1 MRGIEPGI
9 EGFSLARD
17 GHPDA
22 GTAPAVVDSAAWVAV
37 GLDQDAATMG
47 TLLRELRGAGHLVQ
61 GFVDRTVALVGA
73 HRLAGAHI
81 AVDLAATQV
90 LLAVVFNDGA
100 TVELQRTVHLAG
112 GEQQLAD
119 AWLALAAR
127 TLVQQTRFDPLH
139 DLRCEQALRA
149 ALPALA
155 AEAERNGQ
163 AEYHVE
169 SAGSRL
175 PLRLARDQL
184 AAAAAPHLQP
194 VAAALQ
200 ALVAGL
206 PECDLLVDARWASMP
221 GVAALLES
229 AHVPRVRAVPAG
241 SAACAA
247 SLLPA
252 AAPLQSGAVQY
263 LTRIPL
269 PAAADIQPLPS
280 IQGAGDDLRPMAT
293 HVVYR
298 GRAIPI
304 EGNGLVIGRDPGHG
318 AGVLLLPEGVAGLSR
333 RHCTLRRERGRS
345 QIVDH
350 SQHGSFLDGAR
361 VRGRAFLVAG
371 STLRLGTPGVELPLV
386 SLQDQT
392 GP

>member
-9 EGFSLARD
+9 EGLNLARD
-17 GHPDA
+17 GSPEV
-22 GTAPAVVDSAAWVAV
+22 GSAPAADDPAAWVAV
-37 GLDQDAATMG
+37 GLDQDAASMG
-47 TLLRELRGAGHLVQ
+47 TLLRELRGAGHVVQ
-61 GFVDRTVALVGA
+61 GFADRAVALAGA
-73 HRLAGAHI
+73 HRLSGAHVL
-81 AVDLAATQV
+81 VDLASTQI

-100 TVELQRTVHLAG
+100 TVELQRAVRLAG
-112 GEQQLAD
+112 GEQRLTD

-163 AEYHVE
+163 AEYTVE
-169 SAGSRL
+169 SAGRRL
-175 PLRLARDQL
+175 PLTLARDQL
-184 AAAAAPHLQP
+184 AAAAAPHLEP
-194 VAAALQ
+194 VGAALQ

-206 PECDLLVDARWASMP
+206 PECGLLVDARFASLP
-221 GVAALLES
+221 GVAALLEA
-229 AHVPRVRAVPAG
+229 AHVAQVRAVPAG
-241 SAACAA
+241 SAACAV

-252 AAPLQSGAVQY
+252 AAPLQSGGVQY
-263 LTRIPL
+263 LTRMPL
-269 PAAADIQPLPS
+269 PAAAQITPLPR
-280 IQGAGDDLRPMAT
+280 IRGAGDDLRPMAT

-298 GRAIPI
+298 GRAIRI
-304 EGNGLVIGRDPGHG
+304 DGAGLVLGRDPGHG
-318 AGVLLLPEGVAGLSR
+318 AGALLLPEGVAGLSR
-333 RHCTLRRERGRS
+333 RHCTLRRERGRT

-350 SQHGSFLDGAR
+350 SQYGSFLDGAR

-386 SLQDQT
+386 SLQEQP

>member
-1 MRGIEPGI
+1 MRGLEPGSA
-9 EGFSLARD
+9 GLGHARD
-17 GHPDA
+17 GRIDPLD
-22 GTAPAVVDSAAWVAV
+22 TPATGDSAAWVAV
-37 GLDQDAATMG
+37 GLEQDAAAMG
-47 TLLRELRGAGHLVQ
+47 ALLRELRGAGHGVQ
-61 GFVDRTVALVGA
+61 GFVDRSVALVGA
-73 HRLAGAHI
+73 HRLPGAHI
-81 AVDLAATQV
+81 AIDLARAQT

-100 TVELQRTVHLAG
+100 AVELQRTVRLPG
-112 GEQQLAD
+112 GEQRLTD

-155 AEAERNGQ
+155 AEACRNGQ
-163 AEYHVE
+163 AGYRVE
-169 SAGSRL
+169 SAGREL
-175 PLRLARDQL
+175 PLTLTRDQL
-184 AAAAAPHLQP
+184 VAAAAPCLEP

-200 ALVAGL
+200 ALAAGM
-206 PECDLLVDARWASMP
+206 PECGLLVDGRFAALP
-221 GVAALLES
+221 GVGELLGS
-229 AHVPRVRAVPAG
+229 AHVAQIRVVPAG

-252 AAPLQSGAVQY
+252 AAALPSGGVQY

-269 PAAADIQPLPS
+269 PARADIEPLPLLS
-280 IQGAGDDLRPMAT
+280 SAGEDARPMAT

-304 EGNGLVIGRDPGHG
+304 DGKGLVIGRDPGAG
-318 AGVLLLPEGVAGLSR
+318 AGALLLPEGVAGLSR

-350 SQHGSFLDGAR
+350 SQYGSFLDGAR
-361 VRGRAFLVAG
+361 VRGRAFLAAG

-386 SLQDQT
+386 SLDQP
-392 GP
+392 G